1 MKYIGTTKLE
11 HGIVMH
17 YGNNCGNIESH
28 FIENVH
34 ENSECTK
41 STYVQ

>member
-17 YGNNCGNIESH
+17 YSNSTGNIESH
-28 FIENVH
+28 FIEND
-34 ENSECTK
+34 S
-41 STYVQ
+41 